1 MLCEM
6 TQTPE
11 VFLLMQKILLCKQYL
26 EWWQRSRCILD
37 FANVILNGAIDHLQ
51 KVNTENST
59 AGKELTKGLVHST
72 EWLRKGF
79 QSMKQKVV
87 GIKDIFDLNFELRI
101 NSHFWLLIYAW
112 AGSEWD
118 ISYLCQKANIKNST
132 LWILT
137 DW

>member
-11 VFLLMQKILLCKQYL
+11 VFLLMQEILLFKQYL

-37 FANVILNGAIDHLQ
+37 LANVILNGAIDHLQ
-51 KVNTENST
+51 KVNTENSI

-79 QSMKQKVV
+79 QSIKQKVV
-87 GIKDIFDLNFELRI
+87 GIKDIFDLNFELRNQFTLLTTNI
-101 NSHFWLLIYAW
+101 CLSRFWMGHLISVPESKY
-112 AGSEWD
+112 
-118 ISYLCQKANIKNST
+118 
-132 LWILT
+132 
-137 DW
+137 

>member
-11 VFLLMQKILLCKQYL
+11 VFLLIQEILLFKQYL

-87 GIKDIFDLNFELRI
+87 GIKDIFDLNFELR
-101 NSHFWLLIYAW
+101 NQFTLLTTNMCLSRFWMGHLISVPESKY
-112 AGSEWD
+112 
-118 ISYLCQKANIKNST
+118 
-132 LWILT
+132 
-137 DW
+137 